1 MKHRRTDDDGDYLSE
16 RVPPET
22 RVTFSLW
29 AIMSLIILLFIG
41 FAVWSSN
48 VISAHSERITKVE
61 TAFPYIVDKL
71 EKIDQ
76 RLVQHMEEGKGK

>member
-41 FAVWSSN
+41 FACWSSN
-48 VISAHSERITKVE
+48 VLSTHSERITKVE

-71 EKIDQ
+71 EKRI
-76 RLVQHMEEGKGK
+76 KST

>member
-48 VISAHSERITKVE
+48 VISTHSERITKVE

-76 RLVQHMEEGKGK
+76 RLVQHMEENKGK